1 MKTKITSNILEDIS
15 RKLKR
20 ESYCEDISKNAII
33 VFNGSNIQLDQRID
47 YIKELKRDGMK
58 VSVAFSFMA
67 EQILD
72 TEKIIRSLDPINV
85 YREEDVFRLKEITK
99 NYALIIGPNITINT
113 LSKIALGM
121 IDSFISTIIWTFMY
135 QGKKTYLDFNSVRNY
150 LGEETKNMAISNMSE
165 DYIKKILQ
173 MGAIELNQDDYS
185 KEATINKSI
194 KTANKSVEN
203 KQQKKV
209 ITESDI
215 INLGKNGNLILPIGS
230 IVTPLAKDKAR
241 AMNIKIEIK

>member
-1 MKTKITSNILEDIS
+1 
-15 RKLKR
+15 
-20 ESYCEDISKNAII
+20 
-33 VFNGSNIQLDQRID
+33 
-47 YIKELKRDGMK
+47 
-58 VSVAFSFMA
+58 
-67 EQILD
+67 
-72 TEKIIRSLDPINV
+72 
-85 YREEDVFRLKEITK
+85 
-99 NYALIIGPNITINT
+99 
-113 LSKIALGM
+113 
-121 IDSFISTIIWTFMY
+121 MY